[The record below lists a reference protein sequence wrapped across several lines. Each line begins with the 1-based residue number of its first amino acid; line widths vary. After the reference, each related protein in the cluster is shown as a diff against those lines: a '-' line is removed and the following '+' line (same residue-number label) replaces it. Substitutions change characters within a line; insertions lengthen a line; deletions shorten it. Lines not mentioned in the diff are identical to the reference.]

1 MKSSPRVSP
10 QAAPS
15 PHSGP
20 TSPSLPHTAGEPSMS
35 TISVWLVAPPLAS
48 GQWNR
53 IHASVATSSP
63 SKRTF
68 SRERAPPTSARFRT
82 AMVTE
87 SSKKLSRVACFS
99 SHLSCSL
106 LHSALPSGAS
116 GKVLKGAETG
126 SNQVVTYS
134 RGSVISGPRVTPPRT
149 AASASGSDFS
159 VTLPWVAEGA
169 GLAALAGPD
178 DVVRTSIVSADVDCR
193 PALMIAGTKN
203 SATPTMATTAAAAI
217 PRMRLL
223 RHPPLILG
231 GLSAGSHR
239 ARGRLRVVLW
249 TRSGICLH
257 GLPSPG

>member
-1 MKSSPRVSP
+1 MALNPNIGWHPPTRTRQPATGP
-10 QAAPS
+10 QAQYRWPS
-15 PHSGP
+15 
-20 TSPSLPHTAGEPSMS
+20 E
-35 TISVWLVAPPLAS
+35 V
-48 GQWNR
+48 R
-53 IHASVATSSP
+53 I
-63 SKRTF
+63 
-68 SRERAPPTSARFRT
+68 
-82 AMVTE
+82 
-87 SSKKLSRVACFS
+87 
-99 SHLSCSL
+99 LSCSL

-223 RHPPLILG
+223 RRPVDFGWAERRESPSQGSAACCPLDSIRH
-231 GLSAGSHR
+231 LSAWS
-239 ARGRLRVVLW
+239 
-249 TRSGICLH
+249 S
-257 GLPSPG
+257 LPGVTEVASIQPANAPGV